1 MKKTTFIITV
11 LVLFLSACNSQAT
24 PVATV
29 TSVVYQPTEYSVQP
43 TSTPT
48 IQVDPR
54 IACDF
59 KSGLCNDIVQ
69 TSAKDMTNI
78 NMHAGET
85 ITVTLLDRTQQ
96 FANEEDLQYSNAGQ
110 IIIKIKFDNDS
121 EKVLSVGKFEIV
133 EQGFGNG
140 TSSVRFGAKLS
151 SVDTTDIRYDGA
163 YKVAIKDLI
172 GKSWTGTLREASYY
186 QATGFTDLVVEF
198 PSIPTEADLAL
209 DKIGITPDSFSEM
222 TSLGK
227 AEQLTLYWAKY
238 ATKQD
243 WQQFRSA
250 VGLPKTA
257 GEYYG
262 AQSWATYLEKDLLE
276 SKVSLEVSVFPI
288 TDLYYYE
295 ESWTLLVYD
304 QANIPSDF
312 MSDPQKLDSTLF
324 VDGSKFTAER
334 FDGEYTIDAVVYT
347 SGTIVHLTLPSGQE
361 NSIIVPEHGIFVILQ
376 GVQRDDCECF
386 SPIAS
391 WVSFQIYE

>member
-1 MKKTTFIITV
+1 MFIVV
-11 LVLFLSACNSQAT
+11 LVLFLSACSSQTT
-24 PVATV
+24 PVVTV
-29 TSVVYQPTEYSVQP
+29 TSVVSQPSEHIIQP
-43 TSTPT
+43 ISTPS

-54 IACDF
+54 IVCDF
-59 KSGLCNDIVQ
+59 KSDQCNDMVQ
-69 TSAKDMTNI
+69 TSAKDMDNI
-78 NMHAGET
+78 NVHAGET

-96 FANEEDLQYSNAGQ
+96 FTNEEDLQYSDAGQ
-110 IIIKIKFDNDS
+110 IIVKVKFDD
-121 EKVLSVGKFEIV
+121 EPQKIISVGKLEIL

-140 TSSVRFGAKLS
+140 TSSVNFGAKLS
-151 SVDTTDIRYDGA
+151 SMDTTDIRYDGA
-163 YKVAIKDLI
+163 YEVDIKDLI
-172 GKSWTGTLREASYY
+172 GKSWTGTLKEANYY

-209 DKIGITPDSFSEM
+209 EKIGIIPDSFSEF

-227 AEQLTLYWAKY
+227 AEQLTMYWAKY
-238 ATKQD
+238 ATKRD

-250 VGLPKTA
+250 VGIPKTA
-257 GEYYG
+257 GEYYE

-295 ESWTLLVYD
+295 ENWTLLVYD

-312 MSDPQKLDSTLF
+312 MSDPQQLDSTLF
-324 VDGSKFTAER
+324 VDGTKFTTER
-334 FDGEYTIDAVVYT
+334 FDGEYTIDDIVYK
-347 SGTIVHLTLPSGQE
+347 SGTIIHLTLPSGQE
-361 NSIIVPEHGIFVILQ
+361 NTIAVPKHGIFVILQ

-391 WVSFQIYE
+391 WDTFQIYK